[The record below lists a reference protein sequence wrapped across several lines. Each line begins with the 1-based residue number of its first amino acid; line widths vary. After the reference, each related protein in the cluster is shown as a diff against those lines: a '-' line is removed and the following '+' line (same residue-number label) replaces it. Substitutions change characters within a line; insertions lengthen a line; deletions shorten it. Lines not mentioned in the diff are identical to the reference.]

1 MIGSSESPASDSLL
15 DRKDELAD
23 AITEVLYHRDPSL
36 TQRFGESGRAKC
48 RQDMRYSLEHLAP
61 AVALHDTSLFA
72 RYVTWLES
80 MLAARGVG
88 SGDVRRSLE
97 ATQHVLSERLSPDE
111 AAQVIP
117 SVQAGLNALSRS
129 TAA

>member
-1 MIGSSESPASDSLL
+1 MSGSSESLASDSLL
-15 DRKDELAD
+15 DRKEELAD
-23 AITEVLYHRDPSL
+23 AITEVLYDRDPTL

-61 AVALHDTSLFA
+61 AVALNDPSLFA

-80 MLAARGVG
+80 MLTARGVG
-88 SGDVRRSLE
+88 SEDVRRSLE
-97 ATQHVLSERLSPDE
+97 ATQHVLTERLSAE
-111 AAQVIP
+111 AAAQVIP
-117 SVQAGLNALSRS
+117 SVQAGLKALSTS